1 MESIRIKSESL
12 YEIEVNDNGDVITF
26 DLDDIEL
33 PLKIDKCIRKLKN
46 LALEI
51 TKKEKEIHNRPDFK
65 ENEDDLMTVNE
76 RELAEIVYDTY
87 VKSRAIMDE
96 LLGDGACQK
105 IFGNANYSTMFD
117 DLLEALE
124 PHFTKMKAKQE
135 NVKDRIK
142 AKYSKVHSNELT

>member
-51 TKKEKEIHNRPDFK
+51 TKKEKEIHSRPDFK

-87 VKSRAIMDE
+87 VKSREIMDE
-96 LLGDGACQK
+96 LLGEGACQK
-105 IFGNANYSTMFD
+105 IFGDANYSTMFD
-117 DLLEALE
+117 DLLEALA
-124 PHFTKMKAKQE
+124 PHFIKMKAKQE
-135 NVKDRIK
+135 NVKNRIK